1 MTTRDDDLAF
11 MGAAKLAAL
20 VRTKQVSPVELV
32 RLYLDRIDRLDGR
45 LRAWITVCR
54 DEALQAAERAEAA
67 VMRGE
72 ALGPLHGVPVGVKD
86 QFDTAGG
93 RTTVGSKILADRVPI
108 EDATSV
114 TRLARAGAILLGKQ
128 NLTEFA
134 FGGTIQPPFGQPRNP
149 WNLDHDPGMSS
160 SGSGAATAA
169 ALCAGS
175 IGEDTGGSV
184 RIPAAWCGL
193 VGHRPTWGLVSRKGS
208 FPLCW
213 SMDAAGPLAR
223 TVEDAAVLLGAI
235 AGHDPD
241 DPLTSRRPVPDYRA
255 ALAGGVRGLRIGLL
269 REFASGADTVPEMR
283 RAVVEATRM
292 LEGLGAVVEEVSI
305 PLLPLAGAIFMA
317 CADAEGTG
325 AHLQWLR
332 SRPADY
338 DQGTRRRLVTASLL
352 PTAYHQIATR
362 ARAALR
368 REVMGALRDHDLL
381 LAPTGHRAAPTIAEN
396 TSPVRSREDAAGKFF
411 TRRAYSAP
419 AALAGVPAV
428 AVPCGFD
435 STGLP
440 LSLQI
445 MGRPFEDDT
454 VLRAAHAYERA
465 TEWHRRRPPLDA
477 A

>member
-20 VRTKQVSPVELV
+20 VRDKQMSPVDLV
-32 RLYLDRIDRLDGR
+32 RLYLDRIDRFDGR

-54 DEALQAAERAEAA
+54 EQAQEAARRAEAA
-67 VMRGE
+67 VMRGWP
-72 ALGPLHGVPVGVKD
+72 LGPLHGVPVGVKD
-86 QFDTAGG
+86 QFDTAGV
-93 RTTVGSKILADRVPI
+93 RTTVGSKILADRVPT
-108 EDATSV
+108 EDATIV

-134 FGGTIQPPFGQPRNP
+134 FGGTIRPPFGQPRNP

-223 TVEDAAVLLGAI
+223 TVEDAAILLGAI
-235 AGHDPD
+235 AGHDPA

-255 ALAGGVRGLRIGLL
+255 ALTGGVRGLRIGTL
-269 REFASGADTVPEMR
+269 REFVSGADTVPAMR
-283 RAVVEATRM
+283 SAVVDATRV

-317 CADAEGTG
+317 CADAEGAG
-325 AHLQWLR
+325 LHLGWIR

-338 DQGTRRRLVTASLL
+338 DQGTRRRLLTASLL
-352 PTAYHQIATR
+352 PAAYQQVATR
-362 ARAALR
+362 ARVREQPQHQRTEDFKSSASRQFRHTPEPSTRSRHHRPGSGGGEER
-368 REVMGALRDHDLL
+368 REG
-381 LAPTGHRAAPTIAEN
+381 
-396 TSPVRSREDAAGKFF
+396 
-411 TRRAYSAP
+411 RRM
-419 AALAGVPAV
+419 
-428 AVPCGFD
+428 
-435 STGLP
+435 
-440 LSLQI
+440 Q
-445 MGRPFEDDT
+445 
-454 VLRAAHAYERA
+454 
-465 TEWHRRRPPLDA
+465 
-477 A
+477 

>member
-1 MTTRDDDLAF
+1 
-11 MGAAKLAAL
+11 
-20 VRTKQVSPVELV
+20 
-32 RLYLDRIDRLDGR
+32 
-45 LRAWITVCR
+45 
-54 DEALQAAERAEAA
+54 
-67 VMRGE
+67 
-72 ALGPLHGVPVGVKD
+72 
-86 QFDTAGG
+86 
-93 RTTVGSKILADRVPI
+93 
-108 EDATSV
+108 
-114 TRLARAGAILLGKQ
+114 
-128 NLTEFA
+128 
-134 FGGTIQPPFGQPRNP
+134 
-149 WNLDHDPGMSS
+149 
-160 SGSGAATAA
+160 
-169 ALCAGS
+169 
-175 IGEDTGGSV
+175 V

-368 REVMGALRDHDLL
+368 REVMGALHDHDLL

-454 VLRAAHAYERA
+454 VLRAAHAYEQA
-465 TEWHRRRPPLDA
+465 TEWHRRRPPLDGA
-477 A
+477 